1 MRVHRKQV
9 TFSQDIDIKESSQRP
24 SWKKWTYLFAQRTR
38 GAEGFDLNMVKLLHE
53 NTELVRNSKSNE
65 FTSEDFPVNH

>member
-9 TFSQDIDIKESSQRP
+9 TFSQDIDIKESRQ

-38 GAEGFDLNMVKLLHE
+38 GAEGFDLDMVKLLHE
-53 NTELVRNSKSNE
+53 NTELVRNSKINE
-65 FTSEDFPVNH
+65 FTSEDFPS

>member
-38 GAEGFDLNMVKLLHE
+38 GAEGFDLDMVKLLHE
-53 NTELVRNSKSNE
+53 NTELVRNSKINE
-65 FTSEDFPVNH
+65 FTSEDFPS